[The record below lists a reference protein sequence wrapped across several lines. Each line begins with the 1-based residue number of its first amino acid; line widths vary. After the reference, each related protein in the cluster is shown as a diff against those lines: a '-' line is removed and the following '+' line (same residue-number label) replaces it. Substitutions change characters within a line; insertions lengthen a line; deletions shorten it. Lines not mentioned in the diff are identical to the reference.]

1 METGMNRVTQSRI
14 VLAIIF
20 AIMAVKCPGQTAAAS
35 NNQRQRAIMME
46 QQGNNAEAEVAWR
59 AFLKSHPVSA
69 EAYAHLGFLEA
80 RQEHYD
86 EAIPL
91 YRKALALNPTMPDL
105 KLNLGLSL
113 FKSGAL
119 KQAIQIFTPLLKSQP
134 SSSPDALHLN
144 VLIGMAHYGLGEYA
158 AAVPYLKE
166 AAIRDPKSLQLRLA
180 LVQSCLGSKQYQCV
194 LDIYREILML
204 NAESAEA
211 DMLAGEA
218 LDEMK
223 DSTGAI
229 QQFRA
234 AIKVNTKEP
243 NVHFG
248 LGYLLWKL
256 DRYEEAG
263 HEFKAELE
271 NVPNHVLAL
280 AYLGDVKMK
289 LQDPESALPIL
300 EKVIGID
307 PGVELAHL
315 DLGVLYFDA
324 SRQDDALRQLVAAE
338 KINPNDVNVHWRL
351 ARLYQAIGKKDEA
364 KAEFNKTRELH
375 KTADETVFDKL
386 RTPRGNDNP

>member
-1 METGMNRVTQSRI
+1 MNRVTQSRI

-263 HEFKAELE
+263 HEFTAELE